1 MKSAERT
8 SATDY
13 VVDTLRVA
21 IQNEDM
27 KAGDRLPKEA
37 DLAEKLGV
45 GRSTLREAVKVLNAY
60 GVLESRQGEGTYV
73 VNNSAQKFFEFLV
86 FFPSR
91 ENDKHY
97 LELRRAVEVGTI
109 SIIYDKV
116 DEETLDKLQVLVD
129 VIREK
134 HSIDRYVAADV
145 EFHHRLVTYLGNQM
159 LEQLNNML
167 IHMRRDLLNRL
178 FCYHELIEDAYIEH
192 G

>member
-21 IQNEDM
+21 IQNGDM

-73 VNNSAQKFFEFLV
+73 VNNSAQKFFEFL
-86 FFPSR
+86 FFSPSR

-129 VIREK
+129 VMRKK

-145 EFHHRLVTYLGNQM
+145 EFHHRLVTYLGNPM